1 MFRFDSKN
9 LLNPYSLEFIMLSSR
24 EDEINY
30 LKELSCSVKDRA
42 HLEALLRQ
50 LEKEKVHLYEDIKNN
65 REPNFFVF
73 NEYFSLLNRQREGI
87 SCVITK
93 V

>member
-1 MFRFDSKN
+1 MLRFDSKN
-9 LLNPYSLEFIMLSSR
+9 LLNPYSPEFNMMNSG

-30 LKELSCSVKDRA
+30 LKEISCSVKDRA
-42 HLEALLRQ
+42 HLEGLLRQ

-65 REPNFFVF
+65 REPNSIVF

-87 SCVITK
+87 SCIITK

>member
-1 MFRFDSKN
+1 MLRFDSKN
-9 LLNPYSLEFIMLSSR
+9 LLNPYSPEFIMLSSK

-30 LKELSCSVKDRA
+30 LKEISCSAKDRA
-42 HLEALLRQ
+42 HLERLLRQ
-50 LEKEKVHLYEDIKNN
+50 LEKEKVHLYKDIKNN

-73 NEYFSLLNRQREGI
+73 NEYLILLNRQRESI
-87 SCVITK
+87 YCIITE